1 MEEDD
6 REKAG
11 LRTGWQLD
19 SVEDYSLYDHGL
31 G

>member
-6 REKAG
+6 GEKVG

-19 SVEDYSLYDHGL
+19 SVEDYSLYDQD
-31 G
+31 